1 MACNCGKRRLNNGT
15 SAQLQAA
22 ADAASGAT
30 QQQQQQQQQSSALRT
45 SRTQQTTMS
54 ARDRVAASRARV
66 SAARNSDTPTK

>member
-30 QQQQQQQQQSSALRT
+30 QQQQQQSSASRT